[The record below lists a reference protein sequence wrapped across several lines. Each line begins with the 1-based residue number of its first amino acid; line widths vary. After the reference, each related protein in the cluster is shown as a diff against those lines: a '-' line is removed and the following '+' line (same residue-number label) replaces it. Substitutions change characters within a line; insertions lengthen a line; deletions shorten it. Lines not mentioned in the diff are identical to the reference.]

1 MSQICEAFVSE
12 IEERRM
18 IVTSCRSGIFRIEGG
33 GGKIAHWGRS
43 NVFFFLLQSTSEKFM
58 LGGVLLTGGF
68 HVAGV

>member
-12 IEERRM
+12 IEEGGM
-18 IVTSCRSGIFRIEGG
+18 VVTSCGSGIFVEGG

-43 NVFFFLLQSTSEKFM
+43 NFFFFLLQSTSEKFM

-68 HVAGV
+68 HVARV